1 MPKPASNLD
10 DRMDTLRQSGRPFAI
25 ATVVRTVAANSARP
39 GAKAIILEDGTIAEG
54 WIGGGCARGAVAR
67 AARDAIADGAPRF
80 VSLRPEDLLEAE
92 GVSPGQERDGI
103 RFVRNGCPSRGSM
116 DVFVEPVLPRPE
128 LVICG
133 DSPVAL
139 AVVDLASRFDFSRT
153 LAAPGL
159 SGAPGLD
166 LDRVLDRFAFETGNP
181 GNRFIVI
188 ATQGKSDEAALRA
201 ALAAGAIYV
210 AFVGSRRKFAT
221 LRSRLAAEGVPEE
234 VLEAVHA
241 PAGLDISAITPDEI
255 ALSILAEMVR
265 LRRQGQRVE
274 TVKG

>member
-128 LVICG
+128 LFICG

-139 AVVDLASRFDFSRT
+139 AVADLASRFDFSRT

-159 SGAPGLD
+159 SGAPDLD

-234 VLEAVHA
+234 VLDAVHA